1 MSASLFLSDAAF
13 AHVERIWALTH
24 VPRERRLNSW
34 NMMSQIQKPRG
45 LFPVDRALFATSHNN
60 VFFFFLFLFL
70 FLFFWN
76 AFYR

>member
-1 MSASLFLSDAAF
+1 MSQNPMNHRSILRTRIMSASLFLSDAAF

-45 LFPVDRALFATSHNN
+45 LFPVDRD
-60 VFFFFLFLFL
+60 
-70 FLFFWN
+70 
-76 AFYR
+76 